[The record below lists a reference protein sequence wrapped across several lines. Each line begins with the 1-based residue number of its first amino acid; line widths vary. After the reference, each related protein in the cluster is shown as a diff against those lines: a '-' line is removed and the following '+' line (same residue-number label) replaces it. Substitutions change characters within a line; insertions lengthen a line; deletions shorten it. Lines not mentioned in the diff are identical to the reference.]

1 MYQTTDF
8 KKGLK
13 IELDG
18 KLYSIVESNFV
29 NPGKGSAFYKV
40 KMKNLET
47 GQVLERTYKSG
58 VDTGVGI
65 PDVEEIEMEY
75 LYDDPEGFNF
85 MNQTT
90 YETVHLNTAQ
100 VGDSKNYLQEGIKLN
115 VLYHNRRPISIEFPN
130 FVSLKVVETD
140 PGLKGDTA
148 QGGSKKAIMD
158 TGLQINVPLFI
169 NQSPFKVLSNS
180 SQSISEVIDLIIDR
194 FNNFLSLCINETP
207 FLVDFHSGHSFT
219 KNSIFSANLL
229 ILSW

>member
-13 IELDG
+13 IELEG
-18 KLYSIVESNFV
+18 KLYAIVEANFV

-58 VDTGVGI
+58 VDTGIEV
-65 PDVEEIEMEY
+65 PDVEELEMEY
-75 LYDDPEGFNF
+75 LYDDPDGFNF
-85 MNQTT
+85 MNQAT

-100 VGDSKNYLQEGIKLN
+100 VGDAKNYLQEGIRLN
-115 VLYHNRRPISIEFPN
+115 VLYHNKKPISIELPN

-169 NQSPFKVLSNS
+169 NQDEILK
-180 SQSISEVIDLIIDR
+180 IDTR
-194 FNNFLSLCINETP
+194 TGEY
-207 FLVDFHSGHSFT
+207 VERV
-219 KNSIFSANLL
+219 KE
-229 ILSW
+229 